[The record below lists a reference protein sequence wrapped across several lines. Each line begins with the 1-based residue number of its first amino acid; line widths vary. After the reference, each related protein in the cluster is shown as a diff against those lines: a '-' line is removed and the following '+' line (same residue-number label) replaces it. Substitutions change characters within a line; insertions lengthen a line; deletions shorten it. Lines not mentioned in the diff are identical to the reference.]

1 MWFFFNSQDWCPLN
15 YDKPFLDW
23 SLARTDWM
31 KPRLWPQTVCRL
43 VGSFSDGCWRCYSS
57 LLSATNQGWWRN
69 LCHSDTLACLCLQP
83 GKTPPFL
90 LVPFA
95 PSGIL
100 SVLSCLGL
108 SVMKNFPALGHAHML
123 SFCIECRPPIP
134 FTTSECLVE
143 SGCKCHFLSV
153 PSNAK

>member
-1 MWFFFNSQDWCPLN
+1 MATKLWQAIVGLVFGTNGLN
-15 YDKPFLDW
+15 EAKTVAWDCVQT
-23 SLARTDWM
+23 R
-31 KPRLWPQTVCRL
+31 RIILWWLLKMLLIPAK
-43 VGSFSDGCWRCYSS
+43 
-57 LLSATNQGWWRN
+57 LSATNQGWWRN
-69 LCHSDTLACLCLQP
+69 LCHPDTLACLCLQP
-83 GKTPPFL
+83 RKTPHFL

-123 SFCIECRPPIP
+123 SFCIKCRPPIP

-143 SGCKCHFLSV
+143 SGYKCHFLSV
-153 PSNAK
+153 HSNAK